1 LTPPRFLFIAPW
13 LTLKDGRNILAREFS
28 EKTMK
33 GRLKMYIQGIAGRD
47 VADIVRK
54 RDAFAMDG
62 PCLEMDSEHLRPA
75 DSAP

>member
-1 LTPPRFLFIAPW
+1 

>member
-1 LTPPRFLFIAPW
+1 
-13 LTLKDGRNILAREFS
+13 
-28 EKTMK
+28 MK